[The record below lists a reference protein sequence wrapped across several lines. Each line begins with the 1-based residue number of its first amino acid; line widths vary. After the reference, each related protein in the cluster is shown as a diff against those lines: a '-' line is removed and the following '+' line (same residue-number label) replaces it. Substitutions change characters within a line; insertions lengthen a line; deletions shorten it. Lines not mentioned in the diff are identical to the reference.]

1 MQSPA
6 RNVVADVNVDGAD
19 DIVAMYAGKLWVL
32 PGIPGGMAAPPVA
45 ETITTYNMTDVAFWD
60 LDTDGDSDAVACTTD
75 GGFLVLWN
83 DGTGTLTEAPALVD
97 GTPCDRLVIG
107 DFDGDALPDLA
118 IRGVG
123 GGVSAYHFDP

>member
-1 MQSPA
+1 
-6 RNVVADVNVDGAD
+6 
-19 DIVAMYAGKLWVL
+19 
-32 PGIPGGMAAPPVA
+32 MAAPPIA

-83 DGTGTLTEAPALVD
+83 DGTGALMEAPALVD

-107 DFDGDALPDLA
+107 DFDGDSLPDLA

-123 GGVSAYHFDP
+123 GGVSAYRFDP